1 MKYCRNCG
9 KELEDDVMF
18 CPTCGANQQAEA
30 NTSSTENQNPTNS
43 AMTTYQANRVEFGD
57 TESGKSRIVA
67 AILAIL
73 LGGFGAHNFYL
84 GKTGYAVAQLLL
96 TLIGWIVIVGPFV
109 SGIWAF
115 VEFIIIL
122 CGSAK
127 DSEGLPVTNWQGT
140 K

>member
-1 MKYCRNCG
+1 MKYCKNCG
-9 KELEDDVMF
+9 RQLEDDVVF
-18 CPTCGANQQAEA
+18 CPTCGANQQAEKSESQSE
-30 NTSSTENQNPTNS
+30 NNVENPIVSTNQNK
-43 AMTTYQANRVEFGD
+43 REEFG
-57 TESGKSRIVA
+57 EKISGKSRAVA

-84 GKTGYAVAQLLL
+84 GKTNYAIAQLLL
-96 TLIGWIVIVGPFV
+96 TVIGWILIVGPFV

-127 DSEGLPVTNWQGT
+127 DSEGLLVTDWAGKN
-140 K
+140 

>member
-1 MKYCRNCG
+1 MKYCKKCG
-9 KELEDDVMF
+9 RQLEDDVVF
-18 CPTCGANQQAEA
+18 CPTCGANQQAE
-30 NTSSTENQNPTNS
+30 NTESSDNVTNPVVSQNNT
-43 AMTTYQANRVEFGD
+43 RVEFG
-57 TESGKSRIVA
+57 EEVSGKSRAVA

-84 GKTGYAVAQLLL
+84 GKTNYAIAQLLL

-109 SGIWAF
+109 SAIWAF

-127 DSEGLPVTNWQGT
+127 DSEGLPVTDWAGKN
-140 K
+140 